1 MNNTLG
7 GTCLTNNMKITVKV
21 LDPSQQQQQ
30 QQQQEGPITKSSLA
44 AISHLSSLTISS
56 SESVHTNKNLIN
68 TNLIYKF
75 YTSTIK
81 PLKMRLNSITKKY
94 KTVFKHA
101 TSSTPVE
108 TKSSRL
114 TSVIQQDN
122 DLIIIQPD
130 LEYAELLSLLQKQQ
144 KQASTSSIFNQYFHS
159 SSTSISKSK
168 SFYLFLILLMILNFI
183 KS

>member
-1 MNNTLG
+1 
-7 GTCLTNNMKITVKV
+7 MKITVKV
-21 LDPSQQQQQ
+21 LDPSQQEQR
-30 QQQQEGPITKSSLA
+30 PITKSSLA
-44 AISHLSSLTISS
+44 AISPLASLTLSS

-101 TSSTPVE
+101 TSTTPVE
-108 TKSSRL
+108 TKASRL
-114 TSVIQQDN
+114 SSVIQQDN

-130 LEYAELLSLLQKQQ
+130 VEYAELLSLLQKQH

-159 SSTSISKSK
+159 SSSSSTSLN
-168 SFYLFLILLMILNFI
+168 FYFILILLIINFI
-183 KS
+183 DKIWKLIKVKQRRDMMK